1 MKLEML
7 PYKNVNLKTNKILEQ
22 LTVSSRAL
30 AELKGYANTIPNMH
44 ILINAVTINEA
55 KDSSAIENIVT
66 THDDIYKV
74 LTESGFKEENAK
86 EVVDYRNAIWAGYE
100 QIKKDGFINT
110 NTIVK
115 IQGIIEHNNA
125 GIRKLP
131 GTELKNSLT
140 GETIYTPP
148 QNEEEIRDYLRN
160 LEKFINNNEDG
171 IDPLIKVCLIH
182 YQFESIHPFYDGNGR
197 TGRILNILYLVLNK
211 LIDSPILYLSKYIN
225 KTKQEYYKLFN
236 EVRNNNNY
244 EEWILYILKGI
255 EITSKETI
263 TLIEKIQD
271 EMKNFKEE
279 FRTKLPKI
287 YSKELLESLFY
298 EVYTKI
304 AYIEK
309 ACDVTSEEEKCNE
322 KDNTKTNFNEINF
335 DEAIQYFTQEK
346 SGVLYFGFSS
356 CPWCKEA
363 KPILKKVAKDNGID
377 IQYVKVRDEE
387 KNRLYTDEQK
397 AIIEPYIQ
405 DYMSNND
412 EGVLTLYVPLVLVI
426 KNGKII
432 DGHEGTLESHD
443 ATERKMTNDEKEQL
457 TKIYTKLMSEA
468 K

>member
-22 LTVSSRAL
+22 LTLSSRAL

-74 LTESGFKEENAK
+74 LTESGYKEENAK
-86 EVVDYRNAIWAGYE
+86 EVVDYRNAIWLGYE
-100 QIKKDGFINT
+100 QIKKDGYINT

-115 IQGIIEHNNA
+115 IQGTIEHNNA

-131 GTELKNSLT
+131 GTELKNSIT

-148 QNEEEIRDYLRN
+148 QSEQEIRGYLKN
-160 LEKFINNNEDG
+160 LEDFINNNEDN

-197 TGRILNILYLVLNK
+197 TGRILNILYLVLNN

-236 EVRNNNNY
+236 EVRNNNNL
-244 EEWILYILKGI
+244 EDWILYILKGI

-263 TLIEKIQD
+263 TLIEKIQN
-271 EMKNFKEE
+271 EMKNYKEE
-279 FRTKLPKI
+279 FRNKLPKI

-304 AYIEK
+304 SYIEK
-309 ACDVTSEEEKCNE
+309 SCNVTRLTAASYLNQIEDIGLLESEKIGRE
-322 KDNTKTNFNEINF
+322 
-335 DEAIQYFTQEK
+335 
-346 SGVLYFGFSS
+346 
-356 CPWCKEA
+356 
-363 KPILKKVAKDNGID
+363 
-377 IQYVKVRDEE
+377 
-387 KNRLYTDEQK
+387 RLYKNTR
-397 AIIEPYIQ
+397 
-405 DYMSNND
+405 
-412 EGVLTLYVPLVLVI
+412 LI
-426 KNGKII
+426 K
-432 DGHEGTLESHD
+432 L
-443 ATERKMTNDEKEQL
+443 L
-457 TKIYTKLMSEA
+457 SEN
-468 K
+468 

>member
-125 GIRKLP
+125 SIRKLP

-140 GETIYTPP
+140 GEIIYTPP

-309 ACDVTSEEEKCNE
+309 ACGVTRLTATSYLNQLEE
-322 KDNTKTNFNEINF
+322 I
-335 DEAIQYFTQEK
+335 
-346 SGVLYFGFSS
+346 GL
-356 CPWCKEA
+356 
-363 KPILKKVAKDNGID
+363 
-377 IQYVKVRDEE
+377 
-387 KNRLYTDEQK
+387 
-397 AIIEPYIQ
+397 
-405 DYMSNND
+405 
-412 EGVLTLYVPLVLVI
+412 
-426 KNGKII
+426 
-432 DGHEGTLESHD
+432 LES
-443 ATERKMTNDEKEQL
+443 EKIGRE
-457 TKIYTKLMSEA
+457 KIYKNLRLIKLLSDE
-468 K
+468 

>member
-22 LTVSSRAL
+22 LTLSSRAL

-74 LTESGFKEENAK
+74 LTESGYKEENAK
-86 EVVDYRNAIWAGYE
+86 EVVDYRNAIWLGYE
-100 QIKKDGFINT
+100 QTKKDGYINT

-115 IQGIIEHNNA
+115 IQGTIEHNNA

-131 GTELKNSLT
+131 GTELKNSIT

-148 QNEEEIRDYLRN
+148 QSEQEIRGYLKN
-160 LEKFINNNEDG
+160 LEDFINNNEDN

-197 TGRILNILYLVLNK
+197 TGRILNILYLVLNN
-211 LIDSPILYLSKYIN
+211 LINSPILYLSKYIN

-236 EVRNNNNY
+236 EVRNNNNL
-244 EEWILYILKGI
+244 EDWILYILKGI

-263 TLIEKIQD
+263 TLIEKIQN
-271 EMKNFKEE
+271 EMKNYKEE
-279 FRTKLPKI
+279 FRNKLPKI

-304 AYIEK
+304 SYIEK
-309 ACDVTSEEEKCNE
+309 ACDVTRLTASSYLNQLEEIGLLESE
-322 KDNTKTNFNEINF
+322 
-335 DEAIQYFTQEK
+335 
-346 SGVLYFGFSS
+346 
-356 CPWCKEA
+356 
-363 KPILKKVAKDNGID
+363 KVG
-377 IQYVKVRDEE
+377 RE
-387 KNRLYTDEQK
+387 RLYK
-397 AIIEPYIQ
+397 
-405 DYMSNND
+405 N
-412 EGVLTLYVPLVLVI
+412 VRLI
-426 KNGKII
+426 K
-432 DGHEGTLESHD
+432 L
-443 ATERKMTNDEKEQL
+443 L
-457 TKIYTKLMSEA
+457 SEN
-468 K
+468 

>member
-309 ACDVTSEEEKCNE
+309 ACGVTRLTATSYLNQLEE
-322 KDNTKTNFNEINF
+322 I
-335 DEAIQYFTQEK
+335 
-346 SGVLYFGFSS
+346 GL
-356 CPWCKEA
+356 
-363 KPILKKVAKDNGID
+363 
-377 IQYVKVRDEE
+377 
-387 KNRLYTDEQK
+387 
-397 AIIEPYIQ
+397 
-405 DYMSNND
+405 
-412 EGVLTLYVPLVLVI
+412 
-426 KNGKII
+426 
-432 DGHEGTLESHD
+432 LES
-443 ATERKMTNDEKEQL
+443 EKIGRE
-457 TKIYTKLMSEA
+457 KIYKNLRLIKLLSDE
-468 K
+468 

>member
-148 QNEEEIRDYLRN
+148 QNEEEIRYYLRN

-236 EVRNNNNY
+236 EVRNNNNF
-244 EEWILYILKGI
+244 EDWIIYILKGI

-309 ACDVTSEEEKCNE
+309 ACGVTRLTATSYLNQLEE
-322 KDNTKTNFNEINF
+322 I
-335 DEAIQYFTQEK
+335 
-346 SGVLYFGFSS
+346 GL
-356 CPWCKEA
+356 
-363 KPILKKVAKDNGID
+363 
-377 IQYVKVRDEE
+377 
-387 KNRLYTDEQK
+387 
-397 AIIEPYIQ
+397 
-405 DYMSNND
+405 
-412 EGVLTLYVPLVLVI
+412 
-426 KNGKII
+426 
-432 DGHEGTLESHD
+432 LES
-443 ATERKMTNDEKEQL
+443 EKIGRE
-457 TKIYTKLMSEA
+457 KIYKNLRLIKLLSDE
-468 K
+468 

>member
-7 PYKNVNLKTNKILEQ
+7 PYKNINLKTNKILEQ
-22 LTVSSRAL
+22 LTLSSRAL

-74 LTESGFKEENAK
+74 LTESGYKEENAK
-86 EVVDYRNAIWAGYE
+86 EVVDYRNAIWLGYE
-100 QIKKDGFINT
+100 QIKKDGYINT

-115 IQGIIEHNNA
+115 VQGTIEHNNA

-131 GTELKNSLT
+131 GTELKNSIT

-148 QNEEEIRDYLRN
+148 QNEPEIRKCLQN
-160 LEKFINNNEDG
+160 LEDFINDDEDN

-236 EVRNNNNY
+236 EVRDNNNF
-244 EEWILYILKGI
+244 EDWTLYILKGI

-263 TLIEKIQD
+263 ELIEKIQT
-271 EMKNFKEE
+271 EMKNYKEE
-279 FRTKLPKI
+279 FKSKLPKI

-304 AYIEK
+304 SYIEK
-309 ACDVTSEEEKCNE
+309 ACDVTRITATSYLNQLEK
-322 KDNTKTNFNEINF
+322 I
-335 DEAIQYFTQEK
+335 
-346 SGVLYFGFSS
+346 GL
-356 CPWCKEA
+356 
-363 KPILKKVAKDNGID
+363 
-377 IQYVKVRDEE
+377 
-387 KNRLYTDEQK
+387 
-397 AIIEPYIQ
+397 
-405 DYMSNND
+405 
-412 EGVLTLYVPLVLVI
+412 
-426 KNGKII
+426 
-432 DGHEGTLESHD
+432 LES
-443 ATERKMTNDEKEQL
+443 EKIGKE
-457 TKIYTKLMSEA
+457 KIYKNTRLINLLSEN
-468 K
+468 

>member
-1 MKLEML
+1 
-7 PYKNVNLKTNKILEQ
+7 
-22 LTVSSRAL
+22 
-30 AELKGYANTIPNMH
+30 MH

-74 LTESGFKEENAK
+74 LTESGYKEENAK

-140 GETIYTPP
+140 GETIYTQPK
-148 QNEEEIRDYLRN
+148 NEEEIRDYLRN

-197 TGRILNILYLVLNK
+197 TGRILNILYLVLNN

-309 ACDVTSEEEKCNE
+309 ACGVTRLTATSYLNQLEE
-322 KDNTKTNFNEINF
+322 I
-335 DEAIQYFTQEK
+335 
-346 SGVLYFGFSS
+346 GL
-356 CPWCKEA
+356 
-363 KPILKKVAKDNGID
+363 
-377 IQYVKVRDEE
+377 
-387 KNRLYTDEQK
+387 
-397 AIIEPYIQ
+397 
-405 DYMSNND
+405 
-412 EGVLTLYVPLVLVI
+412 
-426 KNGKII
+426 
-432 DGHEGTLESHD
+432 LES
-443 ATERKMTNDEKEQL
+443 EKIGRE
-457 TKIYTKLMSEA
+457 KIYKNLRLIKLLSDE
-468 K
+468 

>member
-309 ACDVTSEEEKCNE
+309 ACGVTRLTATSYLNQLEK
-322 KDNTKTNFNEINF
+322 I
-335 DEAIQYFTQEK
+335 
-346 SGVLYFGFSS
+346 GL
-356 CPWCKEA
+356 
-363 KPILKKVAKDNGID
+363 
-377 IQYVKVRDEE
+377 
-387 KNRLYTDEQK
+387 
-397 AIIEPYIQ
+397 
-405 DYMSNND
+405 
-412 EGVLTLYVPLVLVI
+412 
-426 KNGKII
+426 
-432 DGHEGTLESHD
+432 LES
-443 ATERKMTNDEKEQL
+443 EKIGRE
-457 TKIYTKLMSEA
+457 KIYKNLRLIKLLSDE
-468 K
+468 

>member
-148 QNEEEIRDYLRN
+148 QNEEEIRNYLRN
-160 LEKFINNNEDG
+160 LEEFINNNEDG

-309 ACDVTSEEEKCNE
+309 ACGVTRLTATSYLNQLEE
-322 KDNTKTNFNEINF
+322 I
-335 DEAIQYFTQEK
+335 
-346 SGVLYFGFSS
+346 GL
-356 CPWCKEA
+356 
-363 KPILKKVAKDNGID
+363 
-377 IQYVKVRDEE
+377 
-387 KNRLYTDEQK
+387 
-397 AIIEPYIQ
+397 
-405 DYMSNND
+405 
-412 EGVLTLYVPLVLVI
+412 
-426 KNGKII
+426 
-432 DGHEGTLESHD
+432 LES
-443 ATERKMTNDEKEQL
+443 EKIGRE
-457 TKIYTKLMSEA
+457 KIYKNLRLIKLLSDE
-468 K
+468 

>member
-44 ILINAVTINEA
+44 IHINAVTINEA

-309 ACDVTSEEEKCNE
+309 ACDVTRLTATSYLNQLEE
-322 KDNTKTNFNEINF
+322 I
-335 DEAIQYFTQEK
+335 
-346 SGVLYFGFSS
+346 GL
-356 CPWCKEA
+356 
-363 KPILKKVAKDNGID
+363 
-377 IQYVKVRDEE
+377 
-387 KNRLYTDEQK
+387 
-397 AIIEPYIQ
+397 
-405 DYMSNND
+405 
-412 EGVLTLYVPLVLVI
+412 
-426 KNGKII
+426 
-432 DGHEGTLESHD
+432 LES
-443 ATERKMTNDEKEQL
+443 EKIGRE
-457 TKIYTKLMSEA
+457 KIYKNLRLIKLLSDE
-468 K
+468 

>member
-304 AYIEK
+304 AYIER
-309 ACDVTSEEEKCNE
+309 ACGVTRLTATSYLNQLEE
-322 KDNTKTNFNEINF
+322 I
-335 DEAIQYFTQEK
+335 
-346 SGVLYFGFSS
+346 GL
-356 CPWCKEA
+356 
-363 KPILKKVAKDNGID
+363 
-377 IQYVKVRDEE
+377 
-387 KNRLYTDEQK
+387 
-397 AIIEPYIQ
+397 
-405 DYMSNND
+405 
-412 EGVLTLYVPLVLVI
+412 
-426 KNGKII
+426 
-432 DGHEGTLESHD
+432 LES
-443 ATERKMTNDEKEQL
+443 EKIGRE
-457 TKIYTKLMSEA
+457 KIYKNLRLIKLLSDE
-468 K
+468 

>member
-22 LTVSSRAL
+22 LTLSSRAL

-74 LTESGFKEENAK
+74 LTESGYKTESAK
-86 EVVDYRNAIWAGYE
+86 EVVDYRNAIWLGYE
-100 QIKKDGFINT
+100 QIKKDGYINT

-115 IQGIIEHNNA
+115 IQGTIEHNNA

-140 GETIYTPP
+140 GETIYTTP
-148 QNEEEIRDYLRN
+148 QNEQEIKKYLKN
-160 LEKFINNNEDG
+160 LEDFINNNEDN

-197 TGRILNILYLVLNK
+197 TGRILNILYLVLNN

-236 EVRNNNNY
+236 EVRDNNNF
-244 EEWILYILKGI
+244 EDWILYILKGI

-263 TLIEKIQD
+263 TLIEKIQN
-271 EMKNFKEE
+271 EMKTYKEE
-279 FRTKLPKI
+279 FRNKLPKI

-304 AYIEK
+304 SYIER
-309 ACDVTSEEEKCNE
+309 ACNVTRITATSYLNQLEE
-322 KDNTKTNFNEINF
+322 I
-335 DEAIQYFTQEK
+335 
-346 SGVLYFGFSS
+346 GL
-356 CPWCKEA
+356 
-363 KPILKKVAKDNGID
+363 
-377 IQYVKVRDEE
+377 
-387 KNRLYTDEQK
+387 
-397 AIIEPYIQ
+397 
-405 DYMSNND
+405 
-412 EGVLTLYVPLVLVI
+412 
-426 KNGKII
+426 
-432 DGHEGTLESHD
+432 LES
-443 ATERKMTNDEKEQL
+443 EKIGRE
-457 TKIYTKLMSEA
+457 KLYKNTRLIKLLSES
-468 K
+468 